1 MTRANKDRLAGAA
14 PGSGADPSFAVGSLV
29 LGRFRIVRAV
39 GQGGMGDVYEA
50 EDLQL
55 GKVALKTIRAEMVA
69 SHEIFERFRRIQSAD
84 QV

>member
-1 MTRANKDRLAGAA
+1 
-14 PGSGADPSFAVGSLV
+14 VGSLV